1 MEEKILR
8 VFFKFWHK
16 FLLCRDRVQAFD
28 DPQKAMEDFID
39 RQKMKKLGTAD
50 EIAASAAFLASD
62 EVCII
67 YSGLKFGKIFAIYGK
82 ASASMAK
89 LSFLKKGKH
98 WF

>member
-1 MEEKILR
+1 
-8 VFFKFWHK
+8 
-16 FLLCRDRVQAFD
+16 
-28 DPQKAMEDFID
+28 MEDFID

-62 EVCII
+62 EVCI
-67 YSGLKFGKIFAIYGK
+67 SGLKFGIFFAIYGK

-89 LSFLKKGKH
+89 ISFLKKGKH